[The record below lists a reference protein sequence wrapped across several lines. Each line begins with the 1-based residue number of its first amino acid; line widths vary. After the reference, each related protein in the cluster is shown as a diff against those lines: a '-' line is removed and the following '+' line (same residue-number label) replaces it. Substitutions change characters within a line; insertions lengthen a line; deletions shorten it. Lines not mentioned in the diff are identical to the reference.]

1 MINKKRLVKLTQK
14 LIQARSENPPGDE
27 REVANIV
34 VKELKSLGLKPKII
48 EFVKNRPNVV
58 CVLGN
63 KNGKK
68 SLLLSPH
75 LDTVP
80 VGRNWKFSPFAGE
93 VLKGRIYG
101 RGATDCKGNTAIA
114 LEAIRSLKEEKAKLN
129 YNIIFAATADEE
141 TGSHHGIIPLL
152 EKRIIR
158 PDAALILDA
167 DNFSIM
173 VAQKG
178 LIHFKVLVSGKKAHG
193 AYPWKGIN
201 AIDIAVKLIT
211 DLKKLKFKFRKH
223 PLLRAPSINIGTIHG
238 GDKVN
243 MVSDWCEFEVD
254 LRFSPGMNPRQILS
268 RIKKLFQKATKQFK
282 IEIQNIQA
290 PYSVDRNH
298 PLVAALLEAV
308 KNHKVQPRLKGCEGA
323 TVITFFNKIC
333 PAIAFGIA
341 TSGQSHVSDEY
352 VLINDLYKG
361 AVILEDFLKNYGG

>member
-14 LIQARSENPPGDE
+14 LIQAPSENPPGNE
-27 REVANIV
+27 QGVARV
-34 VKELKSLGLKPKII
+34 VVDELKTIGLKSKII
-48 EFVKNRPNVV
+48 EFAKNRANVI
-58 CVLGN
+58 CDLGN
-63 KNGKK
+63 KNSKN
-68 SLLLSPH
+68 SLLISPH

-80 VGRNWKFSPFAGE
+80 VGRNWKFSPFVGE
-93 VLKGRIYG
+93 ISKNRLYG

-114 LEAIRSLKEEKAKLN
+114 LEAIRSLKEDGARLN
-129 YNIIFAATADEE
+129 YHLIFAATADEE
-141 TGSHHGIIPLL
+141 SGSKYGIIPLL
-152 EKRIIR
+152 KKRIIK
-158 PDAALILDA
+158 PNAAVILDA
-167 DNFSIM
+167 DKFNIM

-201 AIDIAVKLIT
+201 AIDIAVELINK
-211 DLKKLKFKFRKH
+211 LKKLKFKFRKH
-223 PLLRAPSINIGTIHG
+223 QLLRPPTINIGTIRG

-254 LRFSPGMNPRQILS
+254 LRFTPGMKPDQILS
-268 RIKKLFQKATKQFK
+268 RIKNLFKNTTKRFK

-290 PYSVDRNH
+290 PYSVD
-298 PLVAALLEAV
+298 
-308 KNHKVQPRLKGCEGA
+308 KNHALVSKLAKSIKKYRVKSKLKGCEGA

-341 TSGQSHVSDEY
+341 TPGQSHINDEH

-361 AVILEDFLKNYGG
+361 TLILEHFLKSY